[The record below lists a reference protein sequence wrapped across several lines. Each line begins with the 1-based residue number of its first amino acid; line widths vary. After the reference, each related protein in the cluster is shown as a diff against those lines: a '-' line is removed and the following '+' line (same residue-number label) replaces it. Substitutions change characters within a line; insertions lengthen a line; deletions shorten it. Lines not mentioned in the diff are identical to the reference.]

1 MNELAL
7 LNEEIKKVEK
17 KINVNSFYINEINI
31 WPIVRTSF
39 LNSRIEVK
47 FGEKFNNNNSLSLSS
62 FYFHVIDFFKTL
74 KLFTKKEKNLF
85 LYYAKDHSSN
95 LIINNQTINKHFT
108 PFDYEFGKN
117 NIFNVEIGKIDTS
130 IPRTNAL
137 NISFLYFLVRPL
149 FVTYYKFKLK
159 AELIS
164 ISNYIKKFKA
174 LDKGLI
180 KNIDNFFA
188 LKLFFRILLIINKPK
203 RVFVKSF
210 DNLHSFSLI
219 GAANELG
226 IETIEYQHGQQGENS
241 LRYSNWNNIP
251 IEGFKTIPK
260 IFWLW
265 EEIFENK
272 FSKWISSQEFHKT
285 YVGVNVWA
293 QHYSKYIDL
302 GKIDI
307 TKTPGKSNVLFCLQF
322 ISIPKIIIDVMKNS
336 QDIIWY
342 LRLHPR
348 HKNDIQKLYKILN
361 QNKISLQNIEIELS
375 NDLKLEELI
384 TNMDYVISG
393 YSTVLYE
400 AYILG
405 KKAITIDSIGKEA
418 YKEFIK
424 RKLIYYAS
432 NAEKL
437 ISLLK
442 I

>member
-1 MNELAL
+1 MDKLTD
-7 LNEEIKKVEK
+7 LNNGVKRLEK
-17 KINVNSFYINEINI
+17 KIDINRFYIHKINI
-31 WPIVRTSF
+31 WPFIRTLYLSEKF
-39 LNSRIEVK
+39 RIEFEENLIRK
-47 FGEKFNNNNSLSLSS
+47 ELNLRS
-62 FYFHVIDFFKTL
+62 FHYHISDFFKTF
-74 KLFTKKEKNLF
+74 KIFTKKNKNLF
-85 LYYAKDHSSN
+85 LYYAKDPSSN

-108 PFDYEFGKN
+108 PFEYKYGNK
-117 NIFNVEIGKIDTS
+117 NIFNIEIGKIDTS

-137 NISFLYFLVRPL
+137 NISFLYYLIKPL
-149 FVTYYKFKLK
+149 FLNYYKFKLK

-164 ISNYIKKFKA
+164 ISNYIKKFEA
-174 LDKGLI
+174 LDKELV

-210 DNLHSFSLI
+210 DNLHSFSLV

-285 YVGVNVWA
+285 YVGGNVWA

-307 TKTPGKSNVLFCLQF
+307 TKTPRKSNVLFCLQF

-348 HKNDIQKLYKILN
+348 HKNDRQKLLNILN
-361 QNKISLQNIEIELS
+361 QNNISVQNIEIELS
-375 NDLKLEELI
+375 NDLIFEELLP
-384 TNMDYVISG
+384 NMDYVISS

-400 AYILG
+400 AYLLG

-418 YKEFIK
+418 YKEFIN

-442 I
+442 T